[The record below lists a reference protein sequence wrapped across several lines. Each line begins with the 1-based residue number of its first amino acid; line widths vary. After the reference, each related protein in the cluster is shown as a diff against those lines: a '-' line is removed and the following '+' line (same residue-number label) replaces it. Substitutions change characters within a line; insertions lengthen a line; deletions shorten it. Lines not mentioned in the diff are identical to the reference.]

1 MGALDGPEAAKLA
14 VVNTLQLYLPAQLA
28 AIATAR
34 PDTLNPPAPVG
45 YYADWRYQLPQYP
58 AIMVDVSAGRLT
70 DDGSSVWHG
79 MAHSL
84 DVVAALQS
92 NQIDTLAT
100 QGQRMLLAIQQTLGK
115 RQRLDGSLA
124 DCVGVALGRYGKALR
139 EPQKGKGA
147 LFTLFVAWEVT
158 VRTMELL

>member
-45 YYADWRYQLPQYP
+45 YYPDWRPQLPQYP
-58 AIMVDVSAGRLT
+58 AIMVEAIDGGLT

-79 MAHSL
+79 MAHNL

-92 NQIDTLAT
+92 NQIDILAT

-115 RQRLDGSLA
+115 RQRLDGSLS
-124 DCVGVALGRYGKALR
+124 DCVGVALKQYGKLLR
-139 EPQKGKGA
+139 EPQKGKGS
-147 LFTLFVAWEVT
+147 LFTLFVGWQIT